1 MQKGL
6 ILLLLVVVMT
16 GCQSGSSEEA
26 KTEAPAPIPAKGGA
40 EAAGAPEA
48 QFKLPGGKDIEPGG
62 KL

>member
-1 MQKGL
+1 MRKVLG
-6 ILLLLVVVMT
+6 LLLIALTV
-16 GCQSGSSEEA
+16 GCQSGSSDEA
-26 KTEAPAPIPAKGGA
+26 KTETPAPIPAKGGA